1 MGKRRKR
8 MTMAKYA
15 KKYATKRAAMA
26 ARRGETPPAP
36 IVEEPVVETPTPEP
50 EPVVQIT
57 EPEPEPEPV
66 VEEAKPKPK
75 KTLPNALNTK
85 AKPKTTT
92 KKTTTRKRSTRTR
105 KTTTK
110 TATKTSKYL
119 YSVFIK
125 ANAPV

>member
-8 MTMAKYA
+8 LTMPKYA
-15 KKYATKRAAMA
+15 KKYAAKRAAIA
-26 ARRGETPPAP
+26 ALRGETPPAP
-36 IVEEPVVETPTPEP
+36 AVEEPVVETPTPEP

-57 EPEPEPEPV
+57 EPEPEPV

-92 KKTTTRKRSTRTR
+92 RKRTTRTR
-105 KTTTK
+105 KRTTK
-110 TATKTSKYL
+110 TATKS
-119 YSVFIK
+119 
-125 ANAPV
+125 

>member
-8 MTMAKYA
+8 LTMPKYD
-15 KKYATKRAAMA
+15 KKYAAKRAAMA
-26 ARRGETPPAP
+26 ALRGETPPAP
-36 IVEEPVVETPTPEP
+36 AVEEPVVETPTPEP
-50 EPVVQIT
+50 EPVVEIT

-66 VEEAKPKPK
+66 VEEVKPEPK

-92 KKTTTRKRSTRTR
+92 KKTTTRKRTTRTR

-110 TATKTSKYL
+110 TATKS
-119 YSVFIK
+119 
-125 ANAPV
+125 